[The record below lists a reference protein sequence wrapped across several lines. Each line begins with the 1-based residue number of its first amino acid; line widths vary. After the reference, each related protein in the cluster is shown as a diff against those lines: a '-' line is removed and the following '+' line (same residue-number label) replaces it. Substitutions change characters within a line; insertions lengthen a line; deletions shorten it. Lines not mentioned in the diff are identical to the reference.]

1 MENAMEIARANVK
14 ATLSAIA
21 NSPNS
26 TVYGCDAKTIAE
38 GKIAYH
44 SKFKSEAHRAQVAA
58 WQEFLN
64 A

>member
-26 TVYGCDAKTIAE
+26 TVLWLRRKD
-38 GKIAYH
+38 
-44 SKFKSEAHRAQVAA
+44 HR
-58 WQEFLN
+58 
-64 A
+64 